1 MLGQHT
7 GQRCQQHIFSA
18 QQGSRPHAR
27 AAPAAPQQPAAHH
40 AAASTSRRQQAH
52 QPAGRRSLRAHAAKA
67 GEIGYEELVEV
78 AREAA
83 MRGQKVTTQLACL
96 KQAKM

>member
-1 MLGQHT
+1 MLGQHA
-7 GQRCQQHIFSA
+7 GQRCQQHIFSL
-18 QQGSRPHAR
+18 QQTSRPHAQ
-27 AAPAAPQQPAAHH
+27 AAPAAPQRPAAHH
-40 AAASTSRRQQAH
+40 AASPSGRRQQAQ

-83 MRGQKVTTQLACL
+83 MRGQKVSPSAQLACV
-96 KQAKM
+96 K